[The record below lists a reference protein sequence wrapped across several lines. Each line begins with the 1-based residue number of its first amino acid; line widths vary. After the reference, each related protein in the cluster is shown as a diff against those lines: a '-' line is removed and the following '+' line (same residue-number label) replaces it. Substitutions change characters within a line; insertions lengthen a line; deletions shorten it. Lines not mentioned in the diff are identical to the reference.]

1 MFHVLCIMFHI
12 LCSVFKSSAFHFF
25 LLWVSGS
32 VFRPQGPGSGAQG
45 SRFRVQCPVVR
56 VQDPVSRVQVTGSMV
71 SSFGLRAQ
79 VAGFQ
84 VGTEFRSQGSWFRI
98 SGSGLR
104 LQGSERVSVKKRPKC
119 RRWMRQGGGALVR
132 GSVFRPLERAARAAC
147 LMVLESL
154 FFGFVCKVL
163 GVGFI
168 WVESFLGC
176 RVYVWMVES

>member
-1 MFHVLCIMFHI
+1 MFHI
-12 LCSVFKSSAFHFF
+12 LCSVFKSSAFHFV

-71 SSFGLRAQ
+71 SRFGLRAQ

-84 VGTEFRSQGSWFRI
+84 VGTEFRFQGSWFRI

-104 LQGSERVSVKKRPKC
+104 LQGSESECEKETE
-119 RRWMRQGGGALVR
+119 MSTLDATGR
-132 GSVFRPLERAARAAC
+132 GSACSWIRLSPPGTRRPCSLLDGVGVRFFLVLFVRFR
-147 LMVLESL
+147 
-154 FFGFVCKVL
+154 VL
-163 GVGFI
+163 GLFVYEVALGVFFLCV
-168 WVESFLGC
+168 WLRVES
-176 RVYVWMVES
+176 